1 MGKRT
6 YRQYRFQG
14 AGSGYS
20 SLTPM
25 VKQLL
30 IANCAIYLAQHLGPR
45 MGVPFTALFAL
56 CPADIV
62 EHYRIWQPFT
72 YMWLHAPDSAMHI
85 LFNMFSL
92 WMFGGI
98 LESVWGSQR
107 FLRFYLQCGI
117 GAGFIIF
124 GWNSLFESAYY
135 STTLGASGA
144 IYGLLLAFSLMWPD
158 RPIMLLFPPFPI
170 TAIWFIPVMFAM
182 NLAFSG
188 SNVSNVGHL
197 GGVIVGG
204 WLMRDRLAPYLSLG
218 SLRHRWHRWR
228 MRNRLRAVRR
238 DEWQR
243 RNSDRND

>member
-1 MGKRT
+1 
-6 YRQYRFQG
+6 
-14 AGSGYS
+14 
-20 SLTPM
+20 M

-30 IANCAIYLAQHLGPR
+30 IANGVVYLAQLIAPSF
-45 MGVPFTALFAL
+45 GVPLTSLGALR
-56 CPADIV
+56 PVDV
-62 EHYRIWQPFT
+62 VYRLRLWQPFT

-85 LFNMFSL
+85 LFNMFTL

-117 GAGFIIF
+117 GAGFIILA
-124 GWNSLFESAYY
+124 WNWCFDPNSQ
-135 STTLGASGA
+135 TLGASGA
-144 IYGLLLAFSLMWPD
+144 IYGLLLAFSLLWPD
-158 RPIMLLFPPFPI
+158 RTIMLLFPPIPI
-170 TAIWFIPVMFAM
+170 KAIWFIPVMFAM
-182 NLAFSG
+182 NLLLGGA

-197 GGVIVGG
+197 GGVLVGG

-218 SLRHRWHRWR
+218 ALRHRWHRWR

-243 RNSDRND
+243 RGPGDRPN